1 MTRIGINGM
10 GRIGRLALRAAMG
23 AAERPLDDPRA
34 GNRLEVVALNEIKGG
49 AAATAHLLAFDS
61 VQGKWRADIAA
72 EGTDA
77 IRIDDRRIAFSEHA
91 RPADIPWGDLGVDLV
106 LECTGKFLTPETVQG
121 HLDRGAKRVIV
132 AAPVKVGGVLN
143 IVVGINHTLYDP
155 AQHRIVTAASCT
167 TNCLAPVVKVVHEQI
182 GIRHGQITTIHDP
195 TNTNLVVDAPH
206 KDLRRA
212 RSAMMSLAPTTT
224 GSATAIALIYPEL
237 KGKLNGHA
245 VRAPVLNASLTDCV
259 FELQRQTTAEEV
271 NALFKAAS
279 ETYLAGILGY
289 EERPLVS
296 ADYARDTR
304 SSIIDAL
311 STLVTD
317 GTLLKV
323 YAWYDNEM
331 GYACRMV
338 DLACHICH
346 MEAMK
351 ATGL

>member
-1 MTRIGINGM
+1 MRVGINGM

-23 AAERPLDDPRA
+23 VAERPADDPRA
-34 GNRLEVVALNEIKGG
+34 HHRLDVVHLNELKGG
-49 AAATAHLLAFDS
+49 AAATAHLLAFDT
-61 VQGKWRADIAA
+61 VQGRWRADIAA
-72 EGTDA
+72 EGDDA
-77 IRIDDRRIAFSEHA
+77 VRIDGQRLRFTSHA
-91 RPADIPWGDLGVDLV
+91 TSAEIPWGDLGVDLV

-132 AAPVKVGGVLN
+132 AAPVKVGDVLN
-143 IVVGINHTLYDP
+143 IVVGVNHDLYDP
-155 AQHRIVTAASCT
+155 SRHRIVTAASCT
-167 TNCLAPVVKVVHEQI
+167 TNCLAPVVKVVHEAI

-195 TNTNLVVDAPH
+195 TNTNVVVDAPH

-212 RSAMMSLAPTTT
+212 RSAMASLAPTTT

-259 FELQRQTTAEEV
+259 FELQRATTADEV
-271 NALFKAAS
+271 NALFEAAARS
-279 ETYLAGILGY
+279 GPLQGILGY
-289 EERPLVS
+289 ETRPLVS

-304 SSIIDAL
+304 SSIVDAP
-311 STLVTD
+311 STMVTD

-338 DLACHICH
+338 DLACHL
-346 MEAMK
+346 ERA
-351 ATGL
+351 GL